1 MILTLVR
8 NIPESTKDY
17 TIGELYVQE
26 EDKLTQTYKVCDTI
40 EDAFRLLPKICPD
53 TPKGKSCECKEKVYG
68 KTCIPN
74 GTYTVVLSYSNR
86 FKRVLPELLDVPH
99 FLGIRMHAG
108 NSSADSS
115 GCILLGTKS
124 KGDWVT
130 ASRVAFNKVYVLLQ
144 KAVANK
150 EEITITIR

>member
-8 NIPESTKDY
+8 NIKESTKDY

-40 EDAFRLLPKICPD
+40 EDAFRLLPKTCPD

-86 FKRVLPELLDVPH
+86 FKRVLPELLNVPH

-124 KGDWVT
+124 KGDWVA

-144 KAVANK
+144 GAVTNK

>member
-8 NIPESTKDY
+8 NISESTKDY

-26 EDKLTQTYKVCDTI
+26 EDKLTQTYKVCDTL
-40 EDAFRLLPKICPD
+40 EDAFRLLPKACPN
-53 TPKGKSCECKEKVYG
+53 TPKGSSCECKEKVYG

-86 FKRVLPELLDVPH
+86 FKRILPELLNVPH
-99 FLGIRMHAG
+99 FLGIRIHSG
-108 NSSADSS
+108 NSSKDTE
-115 GCILLGTKS
+115 GCVLLGTKS

-130 ASRVAFNKVYVLLQ
+130 ASRVAFNKVYKLLQ
-144 KAVANK
+144 AAVARK

>member
-26 EDKLTQTYKVCDTI
+26 EDKLTQTYKVCDTL
-40 EDAFRLLPKICPD
+40 EDAFRLLPKTCPN
-53 TPKGKSCECKEKVYG
+53 TPKGSNCECKEKVYG

-86 FKRVLPELLDVPH
+86 FKRILPELLNVPH

-108 NSSADSS
+108 NSSKDSS
-115 GCILLGTKS
+115 GCVLLGTKS

-130 ASRVAFNKVYVLLQ
+130 ASRVAFNKVYKLLQ
-144 KAVANK
+144 DAAARK

>member
-26 EDKLTQTYKVCDTI
+26 EDKLTQTYKVCDTL
-40 EDAFRLLPKICPD
+40 EDAFRLLPKACPN
-53 TPKGKSCECKEKVYG
+53 TPKGSSCECKEKVYG

-86 FKRVLPELLDVPH
+86 FKRILPELLNVPH

-108 NSSADSS
+108 NSSKDSS
-115 GCILLGTKS
+115 GCVLLGTKS

-130 ASRVAFNKVYVLLQ
+130 ASSVAFNKVYKLLQ
-144 KAVANK
+144 EAVARK

>member
-26 EDKLTQTYKVCDTI
+26 EDKLTQTYKICDTL
-40 EDAFRLLPKICPD
+40 EDAFRLLPKACPN

-99 FLGIRMHAG
+99 FLGIRIHSG
-108 NSSADSS
+108 NSSKDTE
-115 GCILLGTKS
+115 GCIILGTKS

-130 ASRVAFNKVYVLLQ
+130 ASRVAFNKVYALLQ
-144 KAVANK
+144 GAVTNK

>member
-8 NIPESTKDY
+8 NISESTKDY

-26 EDKLTQTYKVCDTI
+26 EDKLTQTYKVCDTL
-40 EDAFRLLPKICPD
+40 EDAFRLLPKACPN
-53 TPKGKSCECKEKVYG
+53 TPKGSSCECKEKVYG

-86 FKRVLPELLDVPH
+86 FKRILPELLNVPH

-108 NSSADSS
+108 NSSKDTD
-115 GCILLGTKS
+115 GCLLLGTKS

-130 ASRVAFNKVYVLLQ
+130 ASRVAFNKVYKLLQ
-144 KAVANK
+144 DAVARK

>member
-26 EDKLTQTYKVCDTI
+26 EDKLTQTYKVCDTL
-40 EDAFRLLPKICPD
+40 EDAFRLLPKACPN
-53 TPKGKSCECKEKVYG
+53 TPKGSSCECKEKVYG

-86 FKRVLPELLDVPH
+86 FKRILPELLNVPH
-99 FLGIRMHAG
+99 FLGIRIHSG
-108 NSSADSS
+108 NSSKDTE
-115 GCILLGTKS
+115 GCIILGTKS

-130 ASRVAFNKVYVLLQ
+130 ASRVAFNKVYKLLQ
-144 KAVANK
+144 DAVTRK

>member
-26 EDKLTQTYKVCDTI
+26 EDKLTQTYKVCDTL
-40 EDAFRLLPKICPD
+40 EDAFRLLPKVCPN
-53 TPKGKSCECKEKVYG
+53 TPKGSSCECKEKVYG

-86 FKRVLPELLDVPH
+86 FKRILPELLNVPH

-108 NSSADSS
+108 NSSKNTD
-115 GCILLGTKS
+115 GCLLLGTKS

-130 ASRVAFNKVYVLLQ
+130 ASRVAFNKIYVLLQ

>member
-26 EDKLTQTYKVCDTI
+26 EDKLTQTYKICDTL
-40 EDAFRLLPKICPD
+40 EDAFRLLPKACPN

-99 FLGIRMHAG
+99 FLGIRIHAG
-108 NSSADSS
+108 NASKDSS
-115 GCILLGTKS
+115 GCILVGTKS

>member
-8 NIPESTKDY
+8 NMSESTKDY

-26 EDKLTQTYKVCDTI
+26 EDKLTQTYKVCDTL
-40 EDAFRLLPKICPD
+40 EDAFRLLPKACPN
-53 TPKGKSCECKEKVYG
+53 TPKGSSCECKEKVYG

-86 FKRVLPELLDVPH
+86 FKRILPELLNVPH
-99 FLGIRMHAG
+99 FLGIRIHSG
-108 NSSADSS
+108 NSSKDTE
-115 GCILLGTKS
+115 GCIILGTKS

-130 ASRVAFNKVYVLLQ
+130 ASRVAFNKVYKLLQ
-144 KAVANK
+144 EAVARK

>member
-26 EDKLTQTYKVCDTI
+26 EDKLTQTYKVCDTL
-40 EDAFRLLPKICPD
+40 EDAFRLLPKTCPN
-53 TPKGKSCECKEKVYG
+53 TPKGSSCECKEKVYG

-86 FKRVLPELLDVPH
+86 FKRILPELLNVPH

-108 NSSADSS
+108 NSSKDSS
-115 GCILLGTKS
+115 GCLLLGTKS

-130 ASRVAFNKVYVLLQ
+130 ASRVAFNKVYKLLQ
-144 KAVANK
+144 EAVARK
-150 EEITITIR
+150 EEIIITIR

>member
-26 EDKLTQTYKVCDTI
+26 EDKLTQTYKVCDTL
-40 EDAFRLLPKICPD
+40 EDAFRLLPKTCPN
-53 TPKGKSCECKEKVYG
+53 TPKGSSCECKEKVYG

-86 FKRVLPELLDVPH
+86 FKRILPELLNVPH
-99 FLGIRMHAG
+99 FLGIRIHSG
-108 NSSADSS
+108 NSSKDTE
-115 GCILLGTKS
+115 GCIILGPKS

-130 ASRVAFNKVYVLLQ
+130 ASRVAFNKVYKLLQ
-144 KAVANK
+144 DAVTRK

>member
-8 NIPESTKDY
+8 NISESTKDY

-40 EDAFRLLPKICPD
+40 EDTFRLLPKACPN

-99 FLGIRMHAG
+99 FLGIRIHAG
-108 NSSADSS
+108 NASKDSS
-115 GCILLGTKS
+115 GCILVGTKS

>member
-26 EDKLTQTYKVCDTI
+26 EDKLTQTYKVCDTL
-40 EDAFRLLPKICPD
+40 EDAFRLLPKVCPN
-53 TPKGKSCECKEKVYG
+53 TPKGSSCECKEKVYG

-86 FKRVLPELLDVPH
+86 FKRILPELLNVPH
-99 FLGIRMHAG
+99 FLGIRIHSG
-108 NSSADSS
+108 NSSKDTE

-130 ASRVAFNKVYVLLQ
+130 ASRVAFNKVYKLLQ
-144 KAVANK
+144 DAEAGK
-150 EEITITIR
+150 EQITITIR

>member
-40 EDAFRLLPKICPD
+40 EDAFRLLPKTCPD

-99 FLGIRMHAG
+99 FLGIRIHSG
-108 NSSADSS
+108 NSSKDTE
-115 GCILLGTKS
+115 GCIILGTKS

-130 ASRVAFNKVYVLLQ
+130 ASRVAFNKVYKLLQ
-144 KAVANK
+144 KAVDNK

>member
-40 EDAFRLLPKICPD
+40 EDAFRLLPKTCPD

-86 FKRVLPELLDVPH
+86 FKRVLPELLNVPH
-99 FLGIRMHAG
+99 FLGIRIHSG
-108 NSSADSS
+108 NSSKDTE
-115 GCILLGTKS
+115 GCIILGTKS

>member
-26 EDKLTQTYKVCDTI
+26 EDKLTQTYKVCDTL
-40 EDAFRLLPKICPD
+40 EDAFRLLPKTCPN
-53 TPKGKSCECKEKVYG
+53 TPKGSNCECKEKVYG

-115 GCILLGTKS
+115 GCVILGTKS

>member
-26 EDKLTQTYKVCDTI
+26 EDKLTQTYKVCDTL
-40 EDAFRLLPKICPD
+40 EDAFRLLPKACPN
-53 TPKGKSCECKEKVYG
+53 TPKGSSCECKEKVYG

-86 FKRVLPELLDVPH
+86 FKRILPELLNVPH
-99 FLGIRMHAG
+99 FLGIRMHSG
-108 NSSADSS
+108 NDSS
-115 GCILLGTKS
+115 QTEGCVLLGTKS

-130 ASRVAFNKVYVLLQ
+130 ASRVAFNKVYKLLQ
-144 KAVANK
+144 DAVARK

>member
-8 NIPESTKDY
+8 NIKESTKDY

-40 EDAFRLLPKICPD
+40 EDAFRLLPKTCPD

-115 GCILLGTKS
+115 GCVILGTKS

-130 ASRVAFNKVYVLLQ
+130 ASRVAFNKVYALLQ

>member
-26 EDKLTQTYKVCDTI
+26 EDKLTQTYKVCDTL
-40 EDAFRLLPKICPD
+40 EDAFRLLPKTCPD

-86 FKRVLPELLDVPH
+86 FKRVLPELLNVPH
-99 FLGIRMHAG
+99 FLGIRIHAG
-108 NSSADSS
+108 NSSKDTE
-115 GCILLGTKS
+115 GCIILGTKS

-130 ASRVAFNKVYVLLQ
+130 ASSVAFNKVYKLLQ
-144 KAVANK
+144 KAVDNK

>member
-8 NIPESTKDY
+8 NIKESTKDY

-40 EDAFRLLPKICPD
+40 EDAFRLLPKTCPN

-86 FKRVLPELLDVPH
+86 FKRVLPELLNVPH

-130 ASRVAFNKVYVLLQ
+130 ASRVAFNKVYTLLQ

>member
-26 EDKLTQTYKVCDTI
+26 EDKLTQTYKVCDTL
-40 EDAFRLLPKICPD
+40 EDAFRLLPKTCPN

-99 FLGIRMHAG
+99 FLGIRIHSG
-108 NSSADSS
+108 NSSKDTE
-115 GCILLGTKS
+115 GCIILGTKS

>member
-26 EDKLTQTYKVCDTI
+26 EDKLTQTYKVCDTL
-40 EDAFRLLPKICPD
+40 EDAFRLLPKACPN
-53 TPKGKSCECKEKVYG
+53 TPKGSSCECKEKVYG

-74 GTYTVVLSYSNR
+74 GTYTVVLSYSNK
-86 FKRVLPELLDVPH
+86 FKRILPELLNVPH

-108 NSSADSS
+108 NSSKDSS
-115 GCILLGTKS
+115 GCVLLGTKS

-130 ASRVAFNKVYVLLQ
+130 ASRVAFNKVYKLLQ
-144 KAVANK
+144 DAVARK

>member
-8 NIPESTKDY
+8 NIKESTKDY

-40 EDAFRLLPKICPD
+40 EDAFRLLPKTCPD
-53 TPKGKSCECKEKVYG
+53 TPKGKNCECKEKVYG

-74 GTYTVVLSYSNR
+74 GTYTIVLSYSNR

-99 FLGIRMHAG
+99 FLGIRIHSG
-108 NSSADSS
+108 NSSKDTE
-115 GCILLGTKS
+115 GCIILGTKS

>member
-26 EDKLTQTYKVCDTI
+26 EDKLTQTYKVCDTL
-40 EDAFRLLPKICPD
+40 EDAFRLLPKACPN
-53 TPKGKSCECKEKVYG
+53 TPKGSSCECKEKVYG

-86 FKRVLPELLDVPH
+86 FKRILPELLNVPH

-108 NSSADSS
+108 NSSKDSS
-115 GCILLGTKS
+115 GCVLLGTKS

-130 ASRVAFNKVYVLLQ
+130 ASRVAFNKVYKLLQ
-144 KAVANK
+144 EAVARK

>member
-26 EDKLTQTYKVCDTI
+26 EDKLTQTYKVCDTL
-40 EDAFRLLPKICPD
+40 EDAFRLLPKACPN
-53 TPKGKSCECKEKVYG
+53 TPKGSSCECKEKVYG

-86 FKRVLPELLDVPH
+86 FKRILPELLDVPH
-99 FLGIRMHAG
+99 FLGIRIHSG
-108 NSSADSS
+108 NSSKDTE
-115 GCILLGTKS
+115 GCIILGTKS
-124 KGDWVT
+124 NGDWVT
-130 ASRVAFNKVYVLLQ
+130 ASRVAFNKIYVLLQ

>member
-8 NIPESTKDY
+8 NISESTKDY

-26 EDKLTQTYKVCDTI
+26 EDKLTQTYKVCDTL
-40 EDAFRLLPKICPD
+40 EDAFRLLPKTCPN
-53 TPKGKSCECKEKVYG
+53 TPKGSNCECKEKVYG

-115 GCILLGTKS
+115 GCVILGTKS

>member
-26 EDKLTQTYKVCDTI
+26 EDKLTQTYKVCDTL
-40 EDAFRLLPKICPD
+40 EDAFRLLPKTCPN
-53 TPKGKSCECKEKVYG
+53 TPKGSSCECKEKVYG

-86 FKRVLPELLDVPH
+86 FKRILPELLNVPH

-108 NSSADSS
+108 NSSKDTD
-115 GCILLGTKS
+115 GCLLLGTKS

-130 ASRVAFNKVYVLLQ
+130 ASRVAFNKVYKLLQ
-144 KAVANK
+144 EAVARK

>member
-8 NIPESTKDY
+8 NISESTKDY

-26 EDKLTQTYKVCDTI
+26 EDKLTKTYKVCDTI
-40 EDAFRLLPKICPD
+40 EDAFRLLPKTCPN

-99 FLGIRMHAG
+99 FLGIRIHSG
-108 NSSADSS
+108 NSSKDTE
-115 GCILLGTKS
+115 GCIILGTKS

>member
-26 EDKLTQTYKVCDTI
+26 EDKLTQTYKVCDTL
-40 EDAFRLLPKICPD
+40 EDAFRLLPKTCPD
-53 TPKGKSCECKEKVYG
+53 TPKGKGCECKEKVYG

-99 FLGIRMHAG
+99 FLGIRIHAG
-108 NSSADSS
+108 NASKDSS
-115 GCILLGTKS
+115 GCILVGTKS

>member
-8 NIPESTKDY
+8 NIKESTKDY

-40 EDAFRLLPKICPD
+40 EDAFRLLPKTCPD
-53 TPKGKSCECKEKVYG
+53 TPKGKNCECKEKVYG

-115 GCILLGTKS
+115 GCIILGTKS

-130 ASRVAFNKVYVLLQ
+130 ASRVAFNKVYTLLQ
-144 KAVANK
+144 KAVDNK